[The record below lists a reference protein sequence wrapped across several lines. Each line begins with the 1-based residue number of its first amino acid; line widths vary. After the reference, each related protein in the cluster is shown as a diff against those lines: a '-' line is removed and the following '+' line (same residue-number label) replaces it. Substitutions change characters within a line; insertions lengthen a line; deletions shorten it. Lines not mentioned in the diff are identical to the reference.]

1 MVNGMDTGLLLL
13 RAVVGLTLLAHGAQK
28 FSGLDGAA
36 AAFEGL
42 GFVPGRRSAILAGL
56 AEAGGGLAL
65 ALGLATPAAASMVFG
80 VMLVAGVSAH
90 LKHGFFLQ
98 KGGYEYTMVL
108 GLAGVSVSF
117 TGPGRFSID
126 ALLGLDLG
134 GPNWRLLALAVGA
147 VAGGLQIAARR
158 RPVASPN
165 KA

>member
-13 RAVVGLTLLAHGAQK
+13 RAVIGLTLLAHAAQK

-56 AEAGGGLAL
+56 GEAGGGLAL
-65 ALGLATPAAASMVFG
+65 ALGLATPAAASVVFG
-80 VMLVAGVSAH
+80 VMFVAGVGVH
-90 LKHGFFLQ
+90 LKQGFFVT
-98 KGGYEYTMVL
+98 KGGYEYTLVL
-108 GLAGVSVSF
+108 GLAGLSVAF
-117 TGPGRFSID
+117 TGPGRFSVD

-134 GPNWRLLALAVGA
+134 GLNWGLLALALGL
-147 VAGGLQIAARR
+147 VAGGIQIAARR
-158 RPVASPN
+158 RPAASPN